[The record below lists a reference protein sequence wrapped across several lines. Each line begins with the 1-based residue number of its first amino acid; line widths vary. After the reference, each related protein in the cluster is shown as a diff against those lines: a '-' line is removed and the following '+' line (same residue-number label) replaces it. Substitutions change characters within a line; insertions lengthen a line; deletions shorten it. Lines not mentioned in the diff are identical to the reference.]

1 MRLAPLFSIL
11 AVSASLGA
19 MPSPASAQAY
29 PTRAIRIIVPAPPGG
44 AIDIIARVV
53 GEKLQTSMGQPVI
66 IDNKPGASN
75 NLGTDALAKSAP
87 DGYTI
92 GIVGGSHNIN
102 KFLFKNLG
110 WDPETSFEP
119 IVYTHEVPLVF
130 AVYPKI
136 PAKTLPEFIAWM
148 KAHPDDAKVATSG
161 RGSAQ
166 EMAAEMFRMT
176 SGTKMLLVPYKGSSA
191 AQPDLIGG
199 RTALYIDTIS
209 AIQSQVKAG
218 TVRAVAVST
227 RKRTAALPDVADR
240 RRAGA
245 QGLRRQHQRR
255 LPGACRHA
263 EGDHHEAQRRDQ
275 RSAEAGRRARQAGG
289 RRHRDPGRDAA
300 GLRRA
305 DQVRSRQVGPGRQG
319 SRHRGGVSRDRGPG
333 RPASS
338 GGDQVG
344 RDRLPDGAVP
354 DAMLSPPTP
363 RLTSP

>member
-1 MRLAPLFSIL
+1 MRLVSLFKTLAASACL
-11 AVSASLGA
+11 AVVPTL
-19 MPSPASAQAY
+19 ASAQAY
-29 PTRAIRIIVPAPPGG
+29 PTRAIKIIVPAPPGG

-53 GEKLQTSMGQPVI
+53 GEKLQASMGQPVI

-130 AVYPKI
+130 AIYPQI
-136 PAKTLPEFIAWM
+136 PAKTLPELVAWM

-166 EMAAEMFRMT
+166 EMAAEMFRMA
-176 SGTKMLLVPYKGSSA
+176 SGVNMLLIPYKGSSA

-227 RKRTAALPDVADR
+227 RKRTAALPNVPTADE
-240 RRAGA
+240 
-245 QGLRRQHQRR
+245 QGLKGYDASTNGGF
-255 LPGACRHA
+255 LAPAGTPKAIVAKLNA
-263 EGDHHEAQRRDQ
+263 EINAALKQPDVRAKLETAGIEIQGGTPQDYAALIKSDL
-275 RSAEAGRRARQAGG
+275 AKWGKVVKEAGI
-289 RRHRDPGRDAA
+289 P
-300 GLRRA
+300 
-305 DQVRSRQVGPGRQG
+305 
-319 SRHRGGVSRDRGPG
+319 
-333 RPASS
+333 
-338 GGDQVG
+338 
-344 RDRLPDGAVP
+344 
-354 DAMLSPPTP
+354 ME
-363 RLTSP
+363 

>member
-1 MRLAPLFSIL
+1 MRITSLLKIL
-11 AVSASLGA
+11 AVSASAALAPGL
-19 MPSPASAQAY
+19 ASAQAY
-29 PTRAIRIIVPAPPGG
+29 PTRAIKIIVPAPPGG

-53 GEKLQTSMGQPVI
+53 GEKLQASMGQPVI

-130 AVYPKI
+130 AIYPQV
-136 PAKTLPEFIAWM
+136 PAKTLPEFVAWL
-148 KAHPDDAKVATSG
+148 KAHPDQAKVATSG

-166 EMAAEMFRMT
+166 EMAAEMFRLA
-176 SGTKMLLVPYKGSSA
+176 SGTEMLLIPYKGSSA

-209 AIQSQVKAG
+209 AIQSHVKAG

-227 RKRTAALPDVADR
+227 RKRTAALPDVPTADE
-240 RRAGA
+240 
-245 QGLRRQHQRR
+245 QGLKGYDANTNGGF
-255 LPGACRHA
+255 LAPAGTPKAIITKLNA
-263 EGDHHEAQRRDQ
+263 EINAALKMPDVRTKLET
-275 RSAEAGRRARQAGG
+275 AGIEVQGG
-289 RRHRDPGRDAA
+289 TPQEYAALIKSDLAKWSKVIKAA
-300 GLRRA
+300 GI
-305 DQVRSRQVGPGRQG
+305 
-319 SRHRGGVSRDRGPG
+319 
-333 RPASS
+333 PAE
-338 GGDQVG
+338 
-344 RDRLPDGAVP
+344 
-354 DAMLSPPTP
+354 
-363 RLTSP
+363 